1 MRTGKHVEEAQWY
14 AIYTKPKQEE
24 RADSNLRAWNVE
36 TFTPKIRERSLNPF
50 TGKPNFITKPLF
62 PRYIFARF
70 RACELLHKVGFT
82 RGVQSVVCFGG
93 GPAPVA
99 DELIEHIRSR
109 RDEDG
114 FIRMD
119 EKFQRGDKVV
129 IDGGYFKG
137 FAGIF
142 DEGGNDE
149 YRVAILLTTIDYQM
163 RVLIDKGLLKKVS

>member
-1 MRTGKHVEEAQWY
+1 MRTGEQFEEAQWY
-14 AIYTKPKQEE
+14 AIYTRPKQEE

-36 TFTPKIRERSLNPF
+36 TFTPKLRERSLNPF
-50 TGKPNFITKPLF
+50 TGKPNFITKSLF

-70 RACELLHKVGFT
+70 RAGELLHKVSFT

-93 GPAPVA
+93 RPAPVA

-114 FIRMD
+114 FIRLG
-119 EKFQRGDKVV
+119 EEFQRGDKVV
-129 IDGGYFKG
+129 IAGGYFKG
-137 FAGIF
+137 FAGVF
-142 DEGGNDE
+142 EEGGNDE

-163 RVLIDKGLLKKVS
+163 RVRIDKGLLKKVS